1 MNQILMMIIA
11 AGAVAGGIDR
21 MCGNRLGLGKKF
33 EEGLHYMG
41 PMALCMAGILCLAP
55 LLGQGCR
62 TMIAPLFRA
71 LGIDPSMAVN
81 VLAIDMGGYALAVE
95 LADDMQVGLYSGVV
109 VSAIFGC
116 TIVFL
121 IPLGMG
127 LVAPCDRKCF
137 GNGVIL
143 GLAAMPA
150 GLLTG
155 GLLCGL
161 APAQVLYQTMPVLVV
176 SLLLGMGLW
185 RFPRQTVAGFR
196 LFAGLI
202 NLLAT
207 AGLIL
212 GAAAYLTGCR
222 LLPGLAPIEEAMT
235 TVGCICV
242 VLMGSLPL
250 TELLQRALRKPF
262 TALGRRLGMNHV
274 SMTGLLIGTISA
286 IPVLTSLKDMDGRG
300 KVMNVAF
307 LVSGTAMFAAH
318 LGFAAANAPDILT
331 AMLAAKAVGAAAAVL
346 AALFVTRRAAS

>member
-1 MNQILMMIIA
+1 MNQFFMMIIA

-33 EEGLHYMG
+33 EEGLQYMG
-41 PMALCMAGILCLAP
+41 PTALCIAGILCLAP
-55 LLGQGCR
+55 LLGQACR
-62 TMIAPLFRA
+62 TVIAPLFYA

-81 VLAIDMGGYALAVE
+81 VLAIDMGGYNLAVE
-95 LADDMQVGLYSGVV
+95 LASDMQVGLYSGVV

-121 IPLGMG
+121 IPMGMG
-127 LVAPCDRKCF
+127 IVDPRDRKCF
-137 GNGVIL
+137 GKGVIL

-161 APAQVLYQTMPVLVV
+161 TPVQVLIQTLPVLAV
-176 SLLLGMGLW
+176 SLLLGIGLW
-185 RFPRQTVAGFR
+185 RAPRQTVAGFR
-196 LFAGLI
+196 VFAGLI
-202 NLLAT
+202 NLVTT

-212 GAAAYLTGCR
+212 GAVAYLTGWQ

-242 VLMGSLPL
+242 VLLGSLPV
-250 TELLQRALRKPF
+250 TELLQRALKKPF
-262 TALGRRLGMNHV
+262 TALGGRLGMNHV
-274 SMTGLLIGTISA
+274 SMTGLLIGMVNA
-286 IPVLTSLKDMDGRG
+286 IPVLTSLKDMDDRG
-300 KVMNVAF
+300 KLVNVAF

-318 LGFAAANAPDILT
+318 LGFAAANAPDMLT
-331 AMLAAKAVGAAAAVL
+331 AMLAAKAVGAAAAALTAL
-346 AALFVTRRAAS
+346 AVTGKKAS